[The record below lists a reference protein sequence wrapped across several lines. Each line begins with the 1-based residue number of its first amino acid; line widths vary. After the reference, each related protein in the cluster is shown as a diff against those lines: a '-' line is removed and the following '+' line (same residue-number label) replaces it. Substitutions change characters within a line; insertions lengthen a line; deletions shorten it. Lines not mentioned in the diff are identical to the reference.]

1 MSSLFCPASAIP
13 ESQKTG
19 DETTRSEFLIQIT
32 RSLTHTNQAL
42 FSSQA
47 TYAVERAMARCRIG
61 IVLMTFL
68 PSQQPNKEG
77 GKMVPKHLS
86 PSRARRDTHLASL
99 LESMAKK
106 RCEIDEGLLQA
117 LTQ

>member
-13 ESQKTG
+13 ESLKTG

-32 RSLTHTNQAL
+32 RSLTRTNQAL

-47 TYAVERAMARCRIG
+47 MYAVEHAMARCRIG
-61 IVLMTFL
+61 IVPMTFF
-68 PSQQPNKEG
+68 PSQQPNKEEE

-99 LESMAKK
+99 LESMA
-106 RCEIDEGLLQA
+106 
-117 LTQ
+117 